1 MPIAILLAVFVSL
14 GTSFAAQGAVPGD
27 MLYSVKIGVNENI
40 RSAFALSANAEAKL
54 QVDLLEERLEEAQT
68 LYADGYLTTDAEV
81 MITNN
86 IKSQAKITADAV
98 AKCDTE
104 VAADM
109 NTRVK
114 VALKSFVANI
124 GLDSSLASNVNA
136 SLNASALSEETLA
149 IDAFLA
155 DTKLRV
161 DTLRTVVA
169 KNQADI
175 KADVEAEV
183 TAKLD
188 TAALLVLEASGKVEA
203 DARAALNGATV
214 LIQEVEAKLS
224 TLGQAEVDASTG
236 VITDIDFSIDPMKI
250 DADAD
255 AGAQGSGS
263 VSGQVGSNEDPD
275 APQSTEPSSATDIDL
290 DIAADATIDTA
301 IVR

>member
-136 SLNASALSEETLA
+136 SLNTSALSEGTLA

-188 TAALLVLEASGKVEA
+188 TAALLVLEASGKVVA

-250 DADAD
+250 DADA
-255 AGAQGSGS
+255 GAQGSGS